1 MFKILYTKY
10 LKKLLIF
17 SIIIAV
23 IYIILRL
30 AAPGIVS
37 KNLPFLIIVFLIINA
52 IVHYIVVK
60 TDVQRMEFKP
70 DENLPKEEQM
80 KQLTNIERK
89 FITHYMLLTTVKLL
103 GFLVLLV
110 LYAMFNRSDFLLF
123 AANFLVLYVLYS
135 VFEIIYIKKPVV
147 RN

>member
-17 SIIIAV
+17 SIIITV
-23 IYIILRL
+23 IYIVLHL

-60 TDVQRMEFKP
+60 TDVQRMEYKP

-89 FITHYMLLTTVKLL
+89 FITHYMLLTTIKLL

-110 LYAMFNRSDFLLF
+110 LYAMFNRPDFLLF

>member
-17 SIIIAV
+17 SIIITV
-23 IYIILRL
+23 IYIVLHL

-60 TDVQRMEFKP
+60 TDVQRMEYKP

-110 LYAMFNRSDFLLF
+110 LYAMFNRPDFLLF

>member
-1 MFKILYTKY
+1 M
-10 LKKLLIF
+10 
-17 SIIIAV
+17 
-23 IYIILRL
+23 

-110 LYAMFNRSDFLLF
+110 LYAMFNRPDFLLF
-123 AANFLVLYVLYS
+123 ASNFLVLYVLYS

>member
-110 LYAMFNRSDFLLF
+110 LYAMLNRPDRK
-123 AANFLVLYVLYS
+123 S
-135 VFEIIYIKKPVV
+135 VV
-147 RN
+147 

>member
-17 SIIIAV
+17 SIIITV
-23 IYIILRL
+23 IYIVLHL

-110 LYAMFNRSDFLLF
+110 LYAMFNRPDFLLF

>member
-17 SIIIAV
+17 SIIITV
-23 IYIILRL
+23 IYIVLHL
-30 AAPGIVS
+30 TAPGIVS

-110 LYAMFNRSDFLLF
+110 LYAMFNRTDFLLF
-123 AANFLVLYVLYS
+123 ASNFLVLYVLYS

>member
-17 SIIIAV
+17 SIIITV
-23 IYIILRL
+23 IYIVLHL

-89 FITHYMLLTTVKLL
+89 FITHYMLLTTIKLL

-110 LYAMFNRSDFLLF
+110 LYAMFNRPDFLLF
-123 AANFLVLYVLYS
+123 ASNFLVLYVLYS

>member
-110 LYAMFNRSDFLLF
+110 LYAMLDLIFCYLLPIFWFCMFCIVFLK
-123 AANFLVLYVLYS
+123 S
-135 VFEIIYIKKPVV
+135 YISK
-147 RN
+147 NLL

>member
-23 IYIILRL
+23 IYIVLHL

-110 LYAMFNRSDFLLF
+110 LYAMFNSPDFLLF

>member
-110 LYAMFNRSDFLLF
+110 LYAMFNRPDFLLF